1 MSCFVGLVMYGH
13 EHSNPKNPKR
23 QIPSNL
29 YRVVWQLC
37 TRTDL
42 EQIGSDAFVGTL
54 LGHLLGQPRDLVRGL
69 GDVLGAL
76 DEGALVPAAAP
87 HQTRHLGHE
96 QGHPL
101 GRANDVITLKPSQRR
116 HVVHIDSVAEI
127 VIDECNQI
135 Q

>member
-54 LGHLLGQPRDLVRGL
+54 LGHLLGQPR
-69 GDVLGAL
+69 
-76 DEGALVPAAAP
+76 
-87 HQTRHLGHE
+87 
-96 QGHPL
+96 

-135 Q
+135 QINK